1 MKARLI
7 KQKGKLLLL
16 LENGTTALAS
26 EEVLKQ
32 LFVSHKNLSVIR
44 GKYGGWDSD
53 YLKIEDVPGHTIAWV
68 DDDNVLCL
76 KENPFMF
83 IIQSV
88 VDEEYITLHE
98 YAILHQKNDNR
109 IKTLCRDNRISG
121 AQKKA
126 GKWFI
131 PKNAPYPPDAR
142 YSGVEK

>member
-7 KQKGKLLLL
+7 KQRGKLLLL

-32 LFVSHKNLSVIR
+32 LFVSHKNLSAIR
-44 GKYGGWDSD
+44 GKHGGWDSD

-68 DDDNVLCL
+68 DDENILCL
-76 KENPFMF
+76 KENPFLFM
-83 IIQSV
+83 IQSV

-98 YAILHQKNDNR
+98 YAELHQKNDNR
-109 IKTLCRDNRISG
+109 IKKLCRDNRISG

-131 PKNAPYPPDAR
+131 PKHAPYPPDAR